1 MAGASPKHHP
11 MIRISLSSRSLL
23 ARELSTSCAL
33 VPRGFEFRGW
43 GGVATE
49 WWVGFPSADSSHR
62 APTEVP
68 RLAATCASSRSAPP
82 RAPPVRVAY
91 KNLCFGGFVQTWE
104 QALALVER
112 VAMPHLGLLPD
123 TFNMAGAV
131 GSVAGDLRCRDEV
144 ALLVGRGS

>member
-1 MAGASPKHHP
+1 MAG
-11 MIRISLSSRSLL
+11 
-23 ARELSTSCAL
+23 CAL

-43 GGVATE
+43 GSVATE
-49 WWVGFPSADSSHR
+49 WWVGFPSADSSH
-62 APTEVP
+62 
-68 RLAATCASSRSAPP
+68 

-131 GSVAGDLRCRDEV
+131 WADPAAADGERLAPWEVWPVIYAAATKWRC
-144 ALLVGRGS
+144 